1 MGVPY
6 RRSAWAQSVAPL
18 ASACGAASAWFSS
31 RELYD
36 AFFPAAAWSFSD
48 ASRLA
53 FSSLPFE
60 RYQRPSRGS
69 RHFVRPKTDGAT
81 LRVLWMALSAFV
93 IVSAFSA
100 WLLDA

>member
-6 RRSAWAQSVAPL
+6 RRAAWAQSVAPF
-18 ASACGAASAWFSS
+18 ASACEAASAWFSS

-36 AFFPAAAWSFSD
+36 AIFPAWSLNDF
-48 ASRLA
+48 SRLA

-60 RYQRPSRGS
+60 PYQRPSRDG
-69 RHFVRPKTDGAT
+69 RHFARPKTDGAT

>member
-6 RRSAWAQSVAPL
+6 RRTAWAQSVAPF
-18 ASACGAASAWFSS
+18 ASACEAASAWFSS
-31 RELYD
+31 RELYK
-36 AFFPAAAWSFSD
+36 AIFPAAAWSLND

-60 RYQRPSRGS
+60 PYQRPNRDG
-69 RHFVRPKTDGAT
+69 RHFARPKTDGAT

-100 WLLDA
+100 WLLDS

>member
-6 RRSAWAQSVAPL
+6 RRLAWAQSVAPF
-18 ASACGAASAWFSS
+18 ASACEAASAWFSS
-31 RELYD
+31 RELYE
-36 AFFPAAAWSFSD
+36 AIFPAAWTFND
-48 ASRLA
+48 AQRLA

-60 RYQRPSRGS
+60 PYQRPDRG
-69 RHFVRPKTDGAT
+69 RRFVRPTTDGAT

>member
-6 RRSAWAQSVAPL
+6 RHSAWAQSVAPF
-18 ASACGAASAWFSS
+18 ASACEAASACS
-31 RELYD
+31 RELYE
-36 AFFPAAAWSFSD
+36 AIFPAAAWTLND
-48 ASRLA
+48 AQRLA
-53 FSSLPFE
+53 FSSLPFDP
-60 RYQRPSRGS
+60 YQRPNRDG